1 MNLAGARVTD
11 VIIRYIYQL
20 HREPIYMLQLQLT
33 ALRVEDV
40 STSSSLMSKMAGKS
54 SDAKSIDFNII
65 DSANRN

>member
-11 VIIRYIYQL
+11 VIIRYQL
-20 HREPIYMLQLQLT
+20 HREQIYVLQLQLT
-33 ALRVEDV
+33 ALSVEDV

-54 SDAKSIDFNII
+54 SDAKSIDFNVI